1 MVTILTAPPSTPFP
15 VIDEC
20 KEEIIEQT
28 DDSSCNIVLSSA
40 RNITCSVSGYFPSIT
55 LSFRHSSL
63 SVETLASREETNS
76 DGTRNKSVTITADLS
91 TEPYVCVASDI
102 PGSGDQERETSIFLY
117 APSPSSTSTVIAIS
131 TEKNEGSSSPQII
144 GQYLQ

>member
-20 KEEIIEQT
+20 NQETTEQT
-28 DDSSCNIVLSSA
+28 DDRSCNIILSST

-55 LSFRHSSL
+55 LYFRHSSL
-63 SVETLASREETNS
+63 SVETLVSREVTNS
-76 DGTRNKSVTITADLS
+76 DGTRNKSVTITADPS

-102 PGSGDQERETSIFLY
+102 PGSGNQERETSIFLY
-117 APSPSSTSTVIAIS
+117 APSPSSTSTVITMS
-131 TEKNEGSSSPQII
+131 TEKNDDSPLII
-144 GQYLQ
+144 G